1 MLVTEILSRIPQEN
15 LGLGQAHLRELGSL
29 LRSEN
34 ECHKKSWKIRNR
46 CKSNVNALPHPLWS
60 YLAS

>member
-1 MLVTEILSRIPQEN
+1 MLVTEIWSRIPQEN

-34 ECHKKSWKIRNR
+34 ECHKKCGRSVTG
-46 CKSNVNALPHPLWS
+46 VNLTSML
-60 YLAS
+60 YLIHYGRI